1 MGSATCKKYLFF
13 TLSVL
18 LCVLAFMPFALVMF
32 GAAAHPRGM
41 IYFLVGGGCSFPLA
55 VLFLIG
61 SFIAI
66 EKAKQYRLLE
76 EEEKD
81 DAKNESD
88 VFVSYQRVVKV
99 N

>member
-1 MGSATCKKYLFF
+1 MFF

-18 LCVLAFMPFALVMF
+18 LCVFAFMPFALIMF
-32 GAAAHPRGM
+32 GAAVQPQGM

-61 SFIAI
+61 SFVVI
-66 EKAKQYRLLE
+66 EKAKQYRIQE
-76 EEEKD
+76 EEEE

>member
-1 MGSATCKKYLFF
+1 
-13 TLSVL
+13 
-18 LCVLAFMPFALVMF
+18 MF
-32 GAAAHPRGM
+32 GAAAQPRGM
-41 IYFLVGGGCSFPLA
+41 IYFLVGGGCSFPLS

-66 EKAKQYRLLE
+66 EKAKQYRKQE
-76 EEEKD
+76 EED
-81 DAKNESD
+81 NAKNESD